1 MPLSPRQFR
10 AILSFA
16 ALIFIGLP
24 LTSSAAPSSKFD
36 KNAQRLA
43 KSLGS
48 TPPAKKANPEDLKK
62 LKARMIATIQV
73 IEESDQSGSTN
84 AESLMNKAMYFR
96 EDMGAYEKMVTSN
109 AIINAWEDAQHYG
122 LFNKHGKFEDRVT
135 KGRHSGEPVTFE
147 LIVPA
152 ERYPK
157 GSNQMANVRIVLV
170 KEKRKEGDEM
180 DPRDLAFGHQL
191 VRVIDEKKSFG
202 VMKKRET
209 SIATNGVGETKEQAQ
224 NSWDRAVKESEGAL
238 ERVPRIRIESSING
252 SPSKM
257 NQYRWR
263 LTTNIR
269 NSSVH
274 PTEVKVTVYMLGQ
287 TEKTRAYY
295 LLSKKEHTLQLR
307 QNEIREI
314 ETFTKS
320 EGSYKQKVGIL
331 DGLPP
336 KQARNGKVDYRGN
349 IVIAR
354 HNDKVVAIHGSDSR
368 LLKYADEENLEFSLA
383 GIPSFF

>member
-1 MPLSPRQFR
+1 
-10 AILSFA
+10 
-16 ALIFIGLP
+16 
-24 LTSSAAPSSKFD
+24 
-36 KNAQRLA
+36 
-43 KSLGS
+43 
-48 TPPAKKANPEDLKK
+48 
-62 LKARMIATIQV
+62 
-73 IEESDQSGSTN
+73 
-84 AESLMNKAMYFR
+84 
-96 EDMGAYEKMVTSN
+96 MGAYEKMVTSN

-191 VRVIDEKKSFG
+191 VRVIDEKKSCG
-202 VMKKRET
+202 VMKTRET

-349 IVIAR
+349 IVLAK